1 MMKWRE
7 VDLFKNKLMN
17 IMLIILTTL
26 TLIGGI
32 TLVLY
37 FQFSNSASADPNKE
51 PTIDEILAL
60 SVDTNE
66 ITTNLL
72 TNDFIR
78 VSFKI
83 QVDNE
88 KAKKELEKR
97 DFQVRSIII
106 RELSGMRAS
115 DFSGPE
121 GIEGLENLI
130 LVKINEYMQEGIV
143 VKVYTTGFVLQ

>member
-1 MMKWRE
+1 
-7 VDLFKNKLMN
+7 
-17 IMLIILTTL
+17 MLIILVAL

-37 FQFSNSASADPNKE
+37 LQFTKSTDPNRE
-51 PTIDEILAL
+51 PTIDEVLAL

-72 TNDFIR
+72 TNDYIR
-78 VSFKI
+78 VTFKI
-83 QVDNE
+83 QVDNS

-97 DFQVRSIII
+97 DFQVRNIII

-115 DFSGPE
+115 DFTGSA
-121 GIEGLENLI
+121 GIESLQIVIQE
-130 LVKINEYMQEGIV
+130 KINDYMQDGQV
-143 VKVYTTGFVLQ
+143 VNVYTTGFVLQ

>member
-1 MMKWRE
+1 M
-7 VDLFKNKLMN
+7 FKNKLVN
-17 IMLIILTTL
+17 IMLIILMTL

-37 FQFSNSASADPNKE
+37 YQSAKAEVSSKK
-51 PTIDEILAL
+51 PTIDDIIAL

-72 TNDFIR
+72 TNDYVR
-78 VSFKI
+78 VAFKI
-83 QVDNE
+83 QVDNS

-97 DFQVRSIII
+97 DFQVRNIII

-115 DFSGPE
+115 DFAGPL
-121 GIEGLENLI
+121 GIERLEELI
-130 LVKINEYMQEGIV
+130 KVKINEYMQDGV
-143 VKVYTTGFVLQ
+143 VVSVYTTGFVLQ

>member
-1 MMKWRE
+1 M
-7 VDLFKNKLMN
+7 FKNKLVN
-17 IMLIILTTL
+17 IMLIILIAL

-37 FQFSNSASADPNKE
+37 FQFTKTDDPDKE
-51 PTIDEILAL
+51 PTIDEIIAL

-83 QVDNE
+83 QVDNS
-88 KAKKELEKR
+88 KAKTELEKR
-97 DFQVRSIII
+97 DFQVRNIII
-106 RELSGMRAS
+106 RELSGMRSS
-115 DFSGPE
+115 DFTGSA
-121 GIEGLENLI
+121 GIENLENVI
-130 LVKINEYMQEGIV
+130 RIKINEYMQEGKV
-143 VKVYTTGFVLQ
+143 VNVYTTGFVLQ

>member
-1 MMKWRE
+1 
-7 VDLFKNKLMN
+7 
-17 IMLIILTTL
+17 MLIILVTL

-37 FQFSNSASADPNKE
+37 FQFTKSTDPNSE

-78 VSFKI
+78 VTFKI
-83 QVDNE
+83 QVDNS
-88 KAKKELEKR
+88 KAQKELVKR
-97 DFQVRSIII
+97 DFQVRNIII

-115 DFSGPE
+115 DFSGSL
-121 GIEGLENLI
+121 GIENLENI
-130 LVKINEYMQEGIV
+130 IRVKINEYMQDGEV
-143 VKVYTTGFVLQ
+143 VNVYTTGFVLQ

>member
-1 MMKWRE
+1 
-7 VDLFKNKLMN
+7 
-17 IMLIILTTL
+17 MLIILVTL

-37 FQFSNSASADPNKE
+37 FQFTKSTDQNNES
-51 PTIDEILAL
+51 TIDEILAL

-78 VSFKI
+78 VTFKI
-83 QVDNE
+83 QVDNA

-97 DFQVRSIII
+97 DFQVRNIII

-115 DFSGPE
+115 DFSGSL
-121 GIEGLENLI
+121 GIENLENI
-130 LVKINEYMQEGIV
+130 IQIKINEYMQEGV
-143 VKVYTTGFVLQ
+143 VMKVYTTGFVLQ

>member
-1 MMKWRE
+1 M
-7 VDLFKNKLMN
+7 FKNKLVN
-17 IMLIILTTL
+17 IMLIILVTL

-37 FQFSNSASADPNKE
+37 FQFTKSTDQNNES
-51 PTIDEILAL
+51 TIDEILAL

-78 VSFKI
+78 VTFKI
-83 QVDNE
+83 QVDNA

-97 DFQVRSIII
+97 DFQVRNIII

-115 DFSGPE
+115 DFSGSL
-121 GIEGLENLI
+121 GIENLENI
-130 LVKINEYMQEGIV
+130 IQIKINEYMQEGV
-143 VKVYTTGFVLQ
+143 VMKVYTTGFVLQ